1 MEEGKDS
8 QRTYLL
14 AVRNSLYVV
23 VIVVAHGLNGFG
35 FCLLFLFTCFSSF
48 SLLNFGNPAGR
59 TQGEHNLQLFY

>member
-23 VIVVAHGLNGFG
+23 VIVVAHGLNGFVLSVVSVY
-35 FCLLFLFTCFSSF
+35 LLFVF
-48 SLLNFGNPAGR
+48 
-59 TQGEHNLQLFY
+59 

>member
-14 AVRNSLYVV
+14 AVRNRLYVV

-35 FCLLFLFTCFSSF
+35 FLSAVSVYLLFVF
-48 SLLNFGNPAGR
+48 
-59 TQGEHNLQLFY
+59 